1 MTIDKERLKDLAEA
15 ATGGVWQCEKDVQ
28 GRLHVTAG
36 DFLDIAEVGYRSGPN
51 PEADAQFMAAARP
64 EVVLALLAE
73 IERIELVSRLSCN
86 HDGYMAVLAEREQL
100 KAENE
105 ALRES
110 ANFRAIQSL
119 RGDCEALRKDS
130 ERSKRMLLDA
140 CVQIGSIGE
149 ALGLDM
155 DDDADMMIG
164 TARDL
169 IDGLNR
175 IIKECP
181 LGSPGFAIAT
191 EVMGELGVKQET
203 QP

>member
-1 MTIDKERLKDLAEA
+1 MTEVHRYKAVKMLSEAGNLISYEPHGPYVVMAEA
-15 ATGGVWQCEKDVQ
+15 YD
-28 GRLHVTAG
+28 
-36 DFLDIAEVGYRSGPN
+36 
-51 PEADAQFMAAARP
+51 
-64 EVVLALLAE
+64 
-73 IERIELVSRLSCN
+73 
-86 HDGYMAVLAEREQL
+86 QL

-105 ALRES
+105 T
-110 ANFRAIQSL
+110 
-119 RGDCEALRKDS
+119 LRKDA

-140 CVQIGSIGE
+140 CVSIGSIGE

-155 DDDADMMIG
+155 DADADMMIG

-169 IDGLNR
+169 VDALNR

-191 EVMGELGVKQET
+191 EVMGGLGVQQEV

>member
-1 MTIDKERLKDLAEA
+1 MTEVHRYKAVKMLSE
-15 ATGGVWQCEKDVQ
+15 GGNRISYDPYGPDV
-28 GRLHVTAG
+28 VM
-36 DFLDIAEVGYRSGPN
+36 
-51 PEADAQFMAAARP
+51 ADAY
-64 EVVLALLAE
+64 
-73 IERIELVSRLSCN
+73 
-86 HDGYMAVLAEREQL
+86 DQL

-105 ALRES
+105 ALRK
-110 ANFRAIQSL
+110 
-119 RGDCEALRKDS
+119 EA
-130 ERSKRMLLDA
+130 ERNKRMLLDT
-140 CVQIGSIGE
+140 CVSIGSIGE

-155 DDDADMMIG
+155 DADADMMIG

-191 EVMGELGVKQET
+191 EVMGELGVQQEV

>member
-1 MTIDKERLKDLAEA
+1 MTEVHRYKAVKMLSEAGNRISYAPHGPDVVMAEA
-15 ATGGVWQCEKDVQ
+15 YDK
-28 GRLHVTAG
+28 
-36 DFLDIAEVGYRSGPN
+36 
-51 PEADAQFMAAARP
+51 
-64 EVVLALLAE
+64 
-73 IERIELVSRLSCN
+73 
-86 HDGYMAVLAEREQL
+86 L

-105 ALRES
+105 VM
-110 ANFRAIQSL
+110 
-119 RGDCEALRKDS
+119 RKDA
-130 ERSKRMLLDA
+130 ERSKSMLSDA

-155 DDDADMMIG
+155 DADADMMIG

-175 IIKECP
+175 IIQECP

-191 EVMGELGVKQET
+191 EVIGELGVQQEV

>member
-1 MTIDKERLKDLAEA
+1 MTEAHRYKAVKMLSEAGNRISYDPHGPYVVMAEA
-15 ATGGVWQCEKDVQ
+15 YD
-28 GRLHVTAG
+28 
-36 DFLDIAEVGYRSGPN
+36 
-51 PEADAQFMAAARP
+51 
-64 EVVLALLAE
+64 
-73 IERIELVSRLSCN
+73 
-86 HDGYMAVLAEREQL
+86 QL

-105 ALRES
+105 T
-110 ANFRAIQSL
+110 
-119 RGDCEALRKDS
+119 LRKDA

-140 CVQIGSIGE
+140 CVSIGSIGE

-155 DDDADMMIG
+155 DADADMMIG

-169 IDGLNR
+169 VDALNR

-191 EVMGELGVKQET
+191 EVMGELGVQQEV